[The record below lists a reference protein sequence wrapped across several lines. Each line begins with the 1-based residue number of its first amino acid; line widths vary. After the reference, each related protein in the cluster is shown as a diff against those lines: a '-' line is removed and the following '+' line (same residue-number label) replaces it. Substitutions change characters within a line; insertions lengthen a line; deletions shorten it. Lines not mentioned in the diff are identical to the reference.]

1 QTDLLHGGAVGE
13 ELHFH
18 RMLLAYA
25 PRAPAGLPQSVQRI
39 AGFVEEDGRKLQQIE
54 SGLNQLGMADND
66 VDPALQ
72 LLAVPG
78 LPFMGGHAG
87 AEHTGAN
94 PLGSQQLLQP
104 CRYVVLVGV
113 DGKDLAFTS
122 TVELPLD
129 LLNESS
135 FLGINLAL
143 IQILRFGDDEALALL
158 GFGVVAGGGKRGPT
172 AGVGGGD
179 P

>member
-18 RMLLAYA
+18 RMLLANA
-25 PRAPAGLPQSVQRI
+25 PRAPAGLPQSVERI
-39 AGFVEEDGRKLQQIE
+39 AGFVKEDGRKLQQIE

-94 PLGSQQLLQP
+94 PLGSQQLLTP

-113 DGKDLAFTS
+113 DGQDFPCTS
-122 TVELPLD
+122 EVQGRCPPARRKRRCP
-129 LLNESS
+129 SS
-135 FLGINLAL
+135 TCRTAAVMIRAC
-143 IQILRFGDDEALALL
+143 
-158 GFGVVAGGGKRGPT
+158 GGSSQPSCSFWSRRYL
-172 AGVGGGD
+172 
-179 P
+179 